1 MTESLK
7 ISALL
12 FDLGGVLIDI
22 DFNRALRS
30 WSQSS
35 DLTFDEIERRF
46 AMDEPYRLHERG
58 EIDADEYFAHLRQL
72 LELDASDSDIKQ
84 GWNSIF
90 VGEIAA
96 TINCIATARETLPC
110 YLFSNT
116 NPTHQ
121 AFWTTTFPTALDSFQ
136 QIFVSSELGLRKPD
150 REAFEAVAAAM
161 GFRVDETLFFDDTE
175 ENVTGARATG
185 MQAVQVNSHADV
197 ELALRDIG
205 ALLPV

>member
-1 MTESLK
+1 MTEPAK
-7 ISALL
+7 VNALL

-22 DFNRALRS
+22 DFDRALRS
-30 WSQSS
+30 WSQCSH
-35 DLTFDEIERRF
+35 LPLAEIERRF

-58 EIDADEYFAHLRQL
+58 EIEADEYFAHLRQL
-72 LELDASDSDIKQ
+72 LELEACDGDIKQ

-96 TINCIATARETLPC
+96 TINCIATAREKLPC

-121 AFWTTTFPTALDSFQ
+121 ALWTDAFPRALDSFQ

-150 REAFEAVAAAM
+150 REAFEAVAAVM
-161 GFRVDETLFFDDTE
+161 GFRVEETLFFDDTE
-175 ENVTGARATG
+175 ENVVGARATG

-205 ALLPV
+205 TL

>member
-35 DLTFDEIERRF
+35 DLTFDEIGRRF

-58 EIDADEYFAHLRQL
+58 EIDADEYFSHLRQL
-72 LELDASDSDIKQ
+72 LELDASDSAIKQ

-175 ENVTGARATG
+175 ENVIGARATG
-185 MQAVQVNSHADV
+185 MQAVQVNSDADV

-205 ALLPV
+205 AV